1 MVRNGETV
9 RCETFRFV
17 VVLEKRN
24 DVSEYKRG
32 VALSG
37 REVTSL
43 FFFPGSAAQGGKSM
57 ASQTEVLKALH
68 GKDGPT
74 KTADLAKELKTSDD
88 TVRALISKLKK
99 KAFVDGDAKEGWYIT
114 DAGIKPLGAGETIPT
129 TIKDVGKDEL
139 SMFKYYGQLA
149 GAEPDDIA
157 AAAELFQN
165 SDMRSMAEVARVLA
179 EVNVPMTSR
188 TKWINLY
195 RGYLRNTTLP
205 EIRDELYPLPTPEER
220 RVLVGEG
227 TGVEEVTKGERLDY
241 IVEGNEIHRVG
252 DGLGEFTFRQAL
264 QVVAAKR
271 GSVPKAEGDGGLTGA
286 LSAFAEALK
295 NVGPSQPLTI
305 QDVINIINTMKE
317 NQSNPGEASVPGY
330 VDEDG
335 EWHELKPGQPVIL
348 KRSATPPSSGGGS
361 VLVIKQTPEGI
372 VTEEHKPGEPIII
385 NSSPPPAGNTPG
397 MMPMM
402 PFPVIGG
409 DGKPVVDQDGRPVYA
424 NIQPM
429 LEWLKFQGEQRRS
442 DQRHEALIGLAQTVR
457 ENLGDGVQALK
468 AAAQEFQKGG
478 VSTAAKQG
486 SPQTYECGTCHTQ
499 FALPQGAKADQVKCP
514 GCGAIYTKEQLEGG
528 S

>member
-1 MVRNGETV
+1 
-9 RCETFRFV
+9 
-17 VVLEKRN
+17 
-24 DVSEYKRG
+24 
-32 VALSG
+32 
-37 REVTSL
+37 
-43 FFFPGSAAQGGKSM
+43 M
-57 ASQTEVLKALH
+57 ATQIEVLKALD
-68 GKDGPT
+68 GKEGPV
-74 KTADLAKELKTSDD
+74 KPADLAKELKTGEN
-88 TVRALISKLKK
+88 TVRALISTLKK
-99 KAFVDGDAKEGWYIT
+99 KNLVDGEAKTGWYIT
-114 DAGIKPLGAGETIPT
+114 EVGAKKVESEEPIPT
-129 TIKDVGKDEL
+129 TIKDIGKDEL

-149 GAEPDDIA
+149 GVDADDIT

-179 EVNVPMTSR
+179 EVSVPMTSR
-188 TKWINLY
+188 TKWVNLY
-195 RGYLRNTTLP
+195 RGYLRNTTVP
-205 EIRDELYPLPTPEER
+205 EIRDELYPLPPPEER
-220 RVLVGEG
+220 KAAGEG
-227 TGVEEVTKGERLDY
+227 ATGIAEAAPGERLDY
-241 IVEGNEIHRVG
+241 IVEGNELHRVG

-271 GSVPKAEGDGGLTGA
+271 GSVPKAEGDGGLTGV

-295 NVGPSQPLTI
+295 SASPSQPLTV
-305 QDVINIINTMKE
+305 QDIITIINTLKE
-317 NQSNPGEASVPGY
+317 NGSNPGEASMPGY

-348 KRSATPPSSGGGS
+348 KRSAPAPSSGGGS

-409 DGKPVVDQDGRPVYA
+409 DGKPVVDQEGRPVYA

-429 LEWLKFQGEQRRS
+429 LEWLRFQGDQRRA
-442 DQRHEALIGLAQTVR
+442 DQRHEALVGLAQTVR

-486 SPQTYECGTCHTQ
+486 APQAYECGTCHTQ

-514 GCGAIYTKEQLEGG
+514 GCGAVYTKEQLEAE